1 MLDWQKHT
9 KLRIFIKTVCIVLIV
24 SFFSYDLSWA
34 GATEVLNPK
43 NWHAPQESQNS
54 PAIEIPQE
62 LGTIKES
69 YTSKYNPHKLVIH
82 IQDAHANLE
91 AQENE
96 AKLIKYL
103 NDKYKVNLVSV
114 EGGFGDFDAE
124 FFRNFPKD
132 KKVRDKIARYF
143 LNKAFI
149 SGSDYLLIT
158 ENKPP
163 AVYGA
168 EDKELYTAHLNTFKD
183 NQTTADSL
191 NKSLD
196 TLEGVI
202 ETLKAKHYSK
212 DLKEL
217 DSKTNDFRLGRISL
231 EEYLSYLNIASI
243 INNVNLSRFPN
254 LYSLITSQ
262 ELEHKINFEK
272 AEAERQDLIESLAK
286 ALSKA
291 DLEELVKNSL
301 EFKANKLTPVEYY
314 AYLEKLTQKADIG
327 TSSYTN
333 LFAYIKYINLSEKL
347 DNTKVF
353 EEIDS
358 FTQQLKDKLT
368 TSSTQKDIDNL
379 ASIIRIL
386 KGLSNI
392 NLSPKEYENFKKTKE
407 EFSQRRLVQ
416 LFRRYVDSSYVNSLP
431 SDEKIASLEKFYD
444 IAHDRDR
451 AIVSNSLNRLNREY
465 STNSVIL
472 VAGGFHTQG
481 ITSILKE
488 KDISY
493 IVVAPNIKQSQDK
506 ETTYFAL
513 LKDKKLP
520 LEDVLNDPDT
530 LQIINSISDN
540 EARQLLITY
549 WIARASRYYS
559 AKELKAQLN
568 RLNLSAEDETA
579 VQLALKKI
587 SSASELARE
596 EVAQQEERIVAFD
609 TSKEKSTVAV
619 SSPVQK
625 GPSLLENF
633 ALFISSLKPKPK
645 RVTLVK
651 KERQEIIL
659 PKSPSLYERA
669 VGFIVSLKTKPKQKQ
684 TPASHGKVAKDAQRV
699 NQEAKVPDVSRAI
712 QHPRPKQRLNYKPFL
727 SIITGFTFALYL
739 PSVALAQGKDAA
751 TKTFSSFTEFLT
763 QPVVILVS
771 IGLGVGYLIFRLIKK
786 FATKENRPATG
797 AITPAPP
804 IQPQVQPIQ
813 PRFIR
818 QPEIIIPQ
826 QPENNIPAALR
837 HELEMGIQQLN
848 DLVAQTSRDALA
860 GSFRPTGPAEL
871 PLPLPLTMLNQY
883 ASDRD
888 KVVRILENM
897 QRMMDG
903 TDEKVLRDF
912 ERAID
917 NARDRVTEQALEQ
930 FDVLS
935 NEQIYQLLTQGYLT
949 ELRREFQ
956 RIIENQIQHMIRFHT
971 PSFEEQNL
979 YVSEDINERYSRLPR
994 YLKWL
999 LTNNPQLENDP
1010 LVRDWLNTIQMR
1022 MSQIPAFPEMIRDY
1036 SKRALN
1042 KSLYLNP
1049 ELAMRVIL
1057 YLSRGEGLDSVSES
1071 QARSRIQQEL
1081 ARNLPEDVVITEAS
1095 IEEEEAGILELPQAP
1110 QPRSLPAPDI
1120 EKTDSLKARLKALIE
1135 EYQRFLTKFTEQEA
1149 LVRKAESDLA
1159 ELSEGLEEAK
1169 RQNDKVIIAALKP
1182 AVEGLTSKLRRTKE
1196 ALSRLEQE
1204 KARYEE
1210 QINQIRKESGERGGT
1225 VLYAVD
1231 PLSLGVGA
1239 VFAVMFGIP
1248 LYITKKILNKRYNTT
1263 AGKTFGILASLSTT
1277 ILGYYAYYTSL
1288 TPRIQE
1294 VFTDFS
1300 HADWLQLS
1308 TFFIIWP
1315 IAIIAGVFGGKF
1327 GRGISHERLYWKAN
1341 SAFKKGRIDEA
1352 ISLVDKA
1359 IKLHPKNAVDYRLL
1373 AECQRSK
1380 KRFDEAIAAYQKA
1393 LEFEPNNSSTHNNL
1407 GVVYVEKGDDTKGIE
1422 SYRRSLELESND
1434 AIVLA
1439 NLGRALHRKGQLLEA
1454 AKVLQRAQQIKPEAS
1469 VTDELNGMLQQTG
1482 RIPKAQ
1488 RPANLEYGKTLAES
1502 LRLDK
1507 EETWLVGRYGMR
1519 EEAWWSVIL
1528 GWALGAFLM
1537 WMYPYGQHWN
1547 LGTTDHP
1554 TWIGITVW
1562 VVEICVMP
1570 FTGLLQLWF
1579 MEKFV
1584 DGIRKVYRFLKFPL
1598 NYRKLQR
1605 VNLLPSDELSDSD
1618 LKSVAPIYAR
1628 MSKEYLERIFSSWVE
1643 VGHEEKISRLF
1654 KFGKWKQ
1661 EKIRIYA
1668 DLGEYRKAS
1677 RAAATKFTRTTEEQK
1692 SLFDSIDRQKERL
1705 TQKGVSNAVG
1715 LFKDI
1720 LPQIIEHSR
1729 NSEEFLFWLNLVVDL
1744 PQNIWNQGTRQVLNV
1759 FNDLR
1764 EFNRQQEEAVRKFS
1778 TNSQEQTRVTKAID
1792 GLKAKLDKEGL
1803 NSAGILKAVLVEVNK
1818 ASRNLNEFL
1827 FWINELMQFDKRIWS
1842 SGSQLGLL
1850 QNLIAYVRAK
1860 EEAAKKLCKNPEE
1873 TSRLFQAVDNLRE
1886 EVQKKGVSGDV
1897 SILKDVVPR
1906 LAEASR
1912 NFAEFLE
1919 YIAVLKAFDKN
1930 IWYGTQSVLQAF
1942 NNHVAYKQARENAA
1956 AKFTQDDSSRQK
1968 FLSDIDNL
1976 RTQLVQKGFPQASD
1990 LLKDILP
1997 ELTKTCRSK
2006 EEFVYWLGELVGLN
2020 VSVWRS
2026 GAQAVINNFNDLA
2039 GFKQAKE
2046 MALDKLCVNQQEK
2059 DELAKTIDSLRAKL
2073 EEKRPS
2079 CAGLIKDVILEI
2091 LKDIDRLSDQPYRRT
2106 DFIYWLSMCVNFEA
2120 AVWHAGIK
2128 QVLAGYQELKD
2139 YKKQRQELFAKFTSN
2154 SEEQKRLSAAW
2165 DSLEKAAN
2173 FSRVS
2178 TISLLRNTVAKIADF
2193 ATTPREFVFWIGSL
2207 SELNS
2212 EVLEVFCRDIDTVFA
2227 YYREKGKARDFNHL
2241 PAVLN
2246 QYHKTYHQT
2255 VLITANLLDILT
2267 DSGIDIDK
2275 RVERA
2280 SKFIVEQK
2288 IVKLGAP
2295 PNLVGLRDTVSF
2307 EQLLAI
2313 AGEGGFSSILNFH
2326 WQEESSDSEYGSS
2339 YYDTGN
2345 QPIRQIVPK
2354 MGQDGMYSYWEAQR
2368 PPYYQQFLEETKGL
2382 APGFNRPG
2390 EKFRVAYDSRVV
2402 SWTREEETQVMPITD
2417 NVQALKQLI
2426 QYLRMEWPNLYENF
2440 IEPKRELI
2448 KGRPL
2453 EEFVTS
2459 ETVGKMAQQLLGKVQ
2474 KWQFSEQQR
2483 AVFLIKI
2490 MEIFAFSETSDLRVR
2505 IANATDDFNKL
2516 RLVAQYWERVLELIL
2531 KHNWLQEKSKFFQS
2545 ISKIIKQRISAIND
2559 KLGDGGEGVLQFYLS
2574 GGTVADFFR
2583 GLVSCDCTKP
2593 GGQAFQTT
2601 IGTVIDPGFFL
2612 FKIVENGK
2620 WVGNIYS
2627 VVFKTQDGKFALFV
2641 DVFQINLSHPLV
2653 AQGDNWNGKRDKFVQ
2668 AFFKELKSYLAS
2680 QGFDY
2685 LIFAN
2690 THSSQKIGSNIH
2702 NEIVRESGK
2711 SSTESISLKKPGGL
2725 GHLSEGSLS
2734 VEYVQGIGNIS
2745 GSSQNVSGY
2754 KITLDKTTPQVMQQ
2768 KQRDLDYLEKLL
2780 GEMSAEETRLLNL
2793 IQERQLEFNQINKRG
2808 QEAANSGKNTLAQ
2821 TLKTASDQKKAEIQ
2835 KIEYELQELRLKIK
2849 EKKQEAERL
2858 RTELGMLSSDR
2869 SQRTAV
2875 ASSPA
2880 ARVLSLIPLGILFN
2894 IFATGRA
2901 QAQGLTPVDDL
2912 LYSPWFPLLFVG
2924 GAIGV
2929 FGVLYWLLNKL
2940 FPPKPQ
2946 EISYYERPF
2955 PQKPLFEEY
2964 KLPED
2969 VKVQLDKVLDKVS
2982 GEVRELI
2989 PKHIDIRI
2997 PYEVGILRSQ
3007 AVKTLRLLFSTLIEY
3022 KSVLDFFKAND
3033 FYQRF
3038 KSRTK
3043 ELQLA
3048 DDFDQPNQSYFFTV
3062 PKEQIRFEE
3071 DRRAEEFID
3080 EYLARLKRDF
3090 SLKVSEDT
3098 NEAKIFRLISQER
3111 SRLRKKGFY
3120 KGTAQ
3125 LELQEY
3131 YRLLKACAYL
3141 RFKDNLDDVA
3151 TLLAEHKYLEILSY
3165 LEEFLRVGVGAEL
3178 IALEQD
3184 VNFREALNRLLER
3197 EVEDIRWQFNRSAA
3211 FQAKKQEVIREAKD
3225 IQFEIRLSDRS
3236 ADDILRGVA
3245 SGDCTAINGSA
3256 FYNTI
3261 PQFLFDPGVLVFKV
3275 IQDNK
3280 WVGNVYGIV
3289 AERNGEAVLIIDA
3302 IQLPVWGRS
3311 WPISVK
3317 ELADKVLGEI
3327 IEYAQAQGFNEV
3339 LMSSFVSNFS
3349 AIHDHLAAKYSA
3361 KAIEIEKVEGF
3372 EHLKAL
3378 GLWDEYAIRNEYL
3391 ETFSPQWNY
3400 GLKKVNPN
3408 IPRQTLL
3415 LREVW
3420 KKTQAPESTESPLA
3434 SGQISSPIEQKP
3446 QDSVVK
3452 PKVTKPGFWNAFSYF
3467 MQRKL
3472 RPIVVGAVLIL
3483 MLSLPNIANAAK
3495 FEVVPGATPGQTQV
3509 VAIVEQGDTDW
3520 DIAGIAYQGVEGIG
3534 EGRYAAHM
3542 QWPKIYEANPQIHN
3556 RPNNALRPMYP
3567 DGDYYKDDRHIIINI
3582 RPGDRLVI
3590 PGPVNYEAMG
3600 LEAPTP
3606 QTETRPPVSETKPP
3620 EVSPSQQQTQTQ
3632 QELQNLQQQKTQV
3645 ERELGQLQQQRQ
3657 TAQADLENLQRE
3669 KAELTRQILELKQQL
3684 ADIQEQLR
3692 QAKEKIPS
3700 NLQSEEARRQALEQE
3715 TRQLEQKKVQYAQDI
3730 ANLERQYKEAQDD
3743 LSKITAQKE
3752 KTNQELEQLRQQS
3765 PQAQTQ
3771 IKDLQAEIQRLE
3783 AQKKQHQEELNQ
3795 LQNQRDDLQKGIDQL
3810 NQDKNKLQNELQDLR
3825 QQISD
3830 TKKLLD
3836 EAKQKAQPSWKNLWV
3851 GLSWPEKTGIIFLLL
3866 TGIGAIGGGIV
3877 LLRRWR
3883 KFKQL
3888 EEKISKLQKEAE
3900 DLEAKLTPLR
3910 TEKDELMRIK
3920 QDAEKKKLEAQEE
3933 AQRVAQQAQIE
3944 AERKR
3949 LAQDAEIQKAEAEV
3963 RRLQGEAENLQKDI
3977 ARLTEEKAKIVEEL
3991 EGKITELKAEIA
4003 QKQALLQE
4011 SPAAPAEVKE
4021 SIAEA
4026 DVDKA
4031 VEFLRS
4037 TNTKT
4042 AQSLLKSQKINLR
4055 ERISFIHDEL
4065 GFDIANGQGR
4075 SLLTRNPQTLRE
4087 QKTFLQSLELPLTIS
4102 NLSSSKRSFAK
4113 KELKQIVKHPEWQ
4126 ELTNEEKLS
4135 VVSHLYDIYGL
4146 RLSWLLR
4153 DNDWYQLLHYF
4164 DLAGEPINYTPRSID
4179 FIQKYELVRFE
4190 KFRNVRQT
4198 KARLSKIKE
4207 VIEILGLKVFDLLN
4221 TVKTKEGFELYV
4233 VKPEVY
4239 EGKLDYDK
4247 QYYPLPKTPFIIEGM
4262 EIAGEVEEGAI
4273 EPEEALVTPELE
4285 RRLTALK
4292 QEIEQREKELIS
4304 FEEEKQKKA
4313 AQFEQEIQ
4321 TLTGQR
4327 NKLKQ
4332 EIEQLQ
4338 KDIQAKREELSLAVS
4353 EASQLEK
4360 DQARYAEVVRGL
4372 KREAEEQRDL
4382 IKTLEEQR
4390 DKARQE
4396 LADLEGQ
4403 RQSVRDEIKQLEA
4416 QRDSLKGSVIE
4427 AQSQVEEALRKA
4439 KELEEETRTQAQ
4451 VTLTDEQRKIQE
4463 QLDTERQRVAAQIA
4477 LLEEEMRQAKTKS
4490 EEELKK
4496 LDAEK
4501 IRVRSELEGL
4511 VAERERV
4518 RRELDEMN
4526 VTIAH
4531 LIQERDNLLQSL
4543 QDLDRQQKALQSSI
4557 EALRQEE
4564 SGLKVKVDELKK
4576 IEELKPEAERV
4587 IEKIIEVITSPE
4599 DRDWNLVSQGVTG
4612 QHVDVNRLVYTLRK
4626 YLYTPSKTG
4635 DEELMRNII
4644 EQDIRGIFGD
4654 EDIRIIRP
4662 EGQYRNLVCEIP
4674 ASNRELA
4681 QLKSIIVNAHID
4693 AYPHYFSAID
4703 LRKREIYN
4711 QEVDDAVGLAVIIE
4725 AMRILKDVPHRKIY
4739 VVFDAA
4745 EEAGMLGMNDLL
4757 QDKRV
4762 KQEFQNAEFAVTI
4775 DGPIDWEGIGHASEN
4790 DIREYQK
4797 NPQTP
4802 YVVVYPISV
4811 SKRFNDF
4818 LVSNI
4823 PPSRFSIRVSRSG
4836 GGSEA
4841 VLAHILGIPV
4851 ANLRAAHTGYHLPGR
4866 EQDMKVSID
4875 NLVALADWLINI
4887 LANSNQYV
4895 DSTKKSAITLKTE
4908 EGYPKAIW
4916 EYKAEDGKCSQINAY
4931 GLLGTVALERL
4942 NKIFERL
4949 SREYPQQEINK
4960 IKKITVVIGNDRLAS
4975 IDRDKG
4981 EIAIDINAFESEF
4994 LLLMEIEHE
5003 LLHLLLGTQS
5013 KRPLPAI
5020 EEMIVIFLEVFRFIS
5035 FTSSQ
5040 QEEILNILKADNDI
5054 DDQEF
5059 YKILE
5064 TAQSGN
5070 YKLIIDQIIRYIK
5083 NEKIYSFT
5091 NTNFGITNLY
5101 ESEDIIRYLIGYNRQ
5116 FKPLILLL
5124 LSAYIAQGKTMD
5136 NLGYELLSL
5145 IWGYK
5150 LEADSREDRLLLDAI
5165 ANLFD
5170 YKTTRHFL
5178 LTIVKLN
5185 KEFSGYGTYDI
5196 AYYMAELLSKM
5207 YGISIISGLLEN
5219 GISNSFTFRNILAF
5233 FTLAYNGVSTVPIA
5247 IEIMEK
5253 ADRQM
5258 LDNILEF
5265 LLIGFARFNPEVLSS
5280 YMMELFKNGNPKIKE
5295 HIIRWL
5301 VDRNNINCP
5310 EITLALLNAAYEQGL
5325 ELVFPE
5331 LYEESRSS
5339 DSIIRRNAIRIL
5351 NKIKNIYTSGR
5362 SGIGSAKGQGMLLP
5376 EEHSEVNDVIL
5387 VAQKEGRG
5395 LLIWG
5400 NANGWQ
5406 NARTQFERDIAW
5418 AIASLKR
5425 YPALNI
5431 PGLGRIDIPEMITAS
5446 NVVLILPHNN
5456 SPPGLLVKDRNNYLI
5471 AHNGL
5476 TMNSIYIDEATYKYL
5491 YSFEIAV
5498 LLAHEAIQLGAKR
5511 LAWQK
5516 GVPWTIRL
5524 AEEVKRLGEEYEIR
5538 IVGRSD
5544 NGRGSRF
5551 DDRIEEIL
5559 GFNRLKPTPRYEQE
5573 EPQDI
5578 LPPKMQK
5585 IEKQEPKG
5593 NQALTIEYPEDD
5605 KAPEILKNLRNLF
5618 LEGLFRD
5625 IGANLPA
5632 RLEDFPA
5639 PIAQEI
5645 RQSYQLDKV
5654 KGMPLDAELMA
5665 ALALFFSRLFP
5676 NHANKLLNYLRNLR
5690 IYLIDNAR
5698 STFGATLSGNTFYI
5712 QRSCIQDLL
5721 GRPISVEE
5729 IYQGIQNK
5737 DKQIL
5742 VALFRIIVHEI
5753 GSVFFKLSHPANQ
5766 DLERL
5771 FLALLSKTRIN
5782 LSPAT
5787 QQEIST
5793 VNNTLDLDNLARIDW
5808 AEKRTPKESGLPD
5821 ETVLSTDN
5829 LFFIAQELPGELI
5842 NALYHPNQKVRDET
5856 AETLTKLGC
5865 IEALP
5870 YLKLLLEREPANER
5884 VRNAVSALEQKSKD
5898 AQTQRLKARLPDPFV
5913 RALFTLDLDNNLA
5926 LTPAAIQAINTLF
5939 ADYNGLTLE
5948 IDVDTLIDTSNSIPQ
5963 LKGLGFKEALVSLYQ
5978 AQEEKQIP
5986 ENLRVRLININPSL
6000 DKKKII
6006 KVLGLTE
6013 ELVDKLVFI
6022 PDIPQDYL
6030 IKGLEPYLVEG
6041 SIRIIFE
6048 DNVRYWG
6055 KKVDVLVK
6063 RGKETE
6069 TLSSLGLIVA
6079 GLAKEPKFY
6088 ESLPQ
6093 DVKEYIVAVTD
6104 EKGNIAL
6111 DDENKIK
6118 QLIFKPI
6125 EKSKVDIQYLDKL
6138 DKANKELEGM
6148 V

>member
-9 KLRIFIKTVCIVLIV
+9 KLRIFIKTICIVLITA
-24 SFFSYDLSWA
+24 FLSYDLSWA

-43 NWHAPQESQNS
+43 NWHTPQESQDS

-69 YTSKYNPHKLVIH
+69 YTSKYNPHKLVVH
-82 IQDAHANLE
+82 IQDAHANVE

-124 FFRNFPKD
+124 FFRSFPKD
-132 KKVRDKIARYF
+132 KKVRDKIAKYF
-143 LNKAFI
+143 LSKAFI

-163 AVYGA
+163 TVYGA

-217 DSKTNDFRLGRISL
+217 DSKANDFRLGRISL

-243 INNVNLSRFPN
+243 INNVDLSKFPN

-286 ALSKA
+286 ALSKT
-291 DLEELVKNSL
+291 DLEELVRNSL
-301 EFKANKLTPVEYY
+301 EFKANKLTPREYY

-327 TSSYTN
+327 TSTYTN
-333 LFAYIKYINLSEKL
+333 LFTYIKYISLSEKL
-347 DNTKVF
+347 DNARVF
-353 EEIDS
+353 EEIDN

-379 ASIIRIL
+379 AYIIRIL

-407 EFSQRRLVQ
+407 EFNQRRLAQ

-431 SDEKIASLEKFYD
+431 SDGDIASLEKFYD

-465 STNSVIL
+465 NTNSVIL

-669 VGFIVSLKTKPKQKQ
+669 VSFIVSLKTKPKQKQ
-684 TPASHGKVAKDAQRV
+684 APASHGKVAKDAQRV
-699 NQEAKVPDVSRAI
+699 NQEVTKVPNVSRAI

-786 FATKENRPATG
+786 FTTKENRPVAG
-797 AITPAPP
+797 AITTAPP

-818 QPEIIIPQ
+818 QPETPQ
-826 QPENNIPAALR
+826 QLQNNIPAALR

-848 DLVAQTSRDALA
+848 DLVAQTSRDALV

-888 KVVRILENM
+888 KIVHILENM

-949 ELRREFQ
+949 ELQREFQ
-956 RIIENQIQHMIRFHT
+956 RIIENQIQHMIRFHA

-1010 LVRDWLNTIQMR
+1010 LVRDWLSTIQMR

-1036 SKRALN
+1036 SRRALN

-1057 YLSRGEGLDSVSES
+1057 YLSRGGNLDSLSES

-1081 ARNLPEDVVITEAS
+1081 ARNLPEDVVITDVS
-1095 IEEEEAGILELPQAP
+1095 IEEEEEGTLELPQAP

-1120 EKTDSLKARLKALIE
+1120 EKTDSLKARLKAIIE

-1169 RQNDKVIIAALKP
+1169 RQNDKVIITALKP
-1182 AVEGLTSKLRRTKE
+1182 AVEGLSSKLRRAKE
-1196 ALSRLEQE
+1196 AFSRLEQE

-1210 QINQIRKESGERGGT
+1210 QINQIRRESGKTGGT

-1231 PLSLGVGA
+1231 PLSLGIGA

-1288 TPRIQE
+1288 TPKIQE

-1300 HADWLQLS
+1300 HADWLQLA

-1315 IAIIAGVFGGKF
+1315 IAIIAGILGGKF
-1327 GRGISHERLYWKAN
+1327 GKGISHERLYWKAN
-1341 SAFKKGRIDEA
+1341 SAFKSGRIDEA
-1352 ISLVDKA
+1352 ITLIDKA
-1359 IKLHPKNAVDYRLL
+1359 IKQHPKDAVDFRLL

-1407 GVVYVEKGDDTKGIE
+1407 GVVYVEKGNDAKGIE
-1422 SYRRSLELESND
+1422 CYRRSLELDSND
-1434 AIVLA
+1434 PMVLS
-1439 NLGRALHRKGQLLEA
+1439 NLGRALHKKGQLLEA
-1454 AKVLQRAQQIKPEAS
+1454 ARVLQKAQQIKPDAS
-1469 VTDELNGMLQQTG
+1469 VTEELNEILQQTG
-1482 RIPKAQ
+1482 RVPKAQ
-1488 RPANLEYGKTLAES
+1488 RPTKLEYGKTLAES

-1547 LGTTDHP
+1547 LGTTEHP

-1562 VVEICVMP
+1562 VVEIVVMP

-1598 NYRKLQR
+1598 NYRKLER

-1628 MSKEYLERIFSSWVE
+1628 MSKEYLERVFRSWVE

-1661 EKIRIYA
+1661 DKIRIYA
-1668 DLGEYRKAS
+1668 DLGEYRKTS
-1677 RAAATKFTRTTEEQK
+1677 RVAATKFTHTTEEQK
-1692 SLFDSIDRQKERL
+1692 ALFDSIDRQKERL
-1705 TQKGVSNAVG
+1705 TQKGISNAVG

-1720 LPQIIEHSR
+1720 LPQIVEHSR
-1729 NSEEFLFWLNLVVDL
+1729 SSEEFIFWLNLVVDL
-1744 PQNIWNQGTRQVLNV
+1744 PQNIWNQGTRQILVV

-1803 NSAGILKAVLVEVNK
+1803 NSAGILKAVLAEVNK

-1850 QNLIAYVRAK
+1850 QNLIAYVRTK
-1860 EEAAKKLCKNPEE
+1860 EEADKKLCKSPEE
-1873 TSRLFQAVDNLRE
+1873 TSRLFQTVDSLRE
-1886 EVQKKGVSGDV
+1886 EIQKKGVSGDV

-1906 LAEASR
+1906 VAEASR
-1912 NFAEFLE
+1912 DFAEFLE

-1956 AKFTQDDSSRQK
+1956 AKFTQNDASRQK
-1968 FLSDIDNL
+1968 FLSEIDNL
-1976 RTQLVQKGFPQASD
+1976 RAQLVQKGFPQASD

-2006 EEFVYWLGELVGLN
+2006 GEFVYWLGELVGLN
-2020 VSVWRS
+2020 ISVWRS

-2046 MALDKLCVNQQEK
+2046 IALEKLCSNQQEK
-2059 DELAKTIDSLRAKL
+2059 DELTKTIDSLKAKL

-2079 CAGLIKDVILEI
+2079 CAGLIKDVVLEI
-2091 LKDIDRLSDQPYRRT
+2091 LKDIDRLSDPPFRRT

-2154 SEEQKRLSAAW
+2154 TEEQKRLTVAW
-2165 DSLEKAAN
+2165 DGLEKAVN

-2178 TISLLRNTVAKIADF
+2178 TISLLKNTVAKISDF

-2212 EVLEVFCRDIDTVFA
+2212 EVLEVFCRDIDTAFA

-2295 PNLVGLRDTVSF
+2295 PNLVGLRDAVSF

-2339 YYDTGN
+2339 YYDTSN

-2354 MGQDGMYSYWEAQR
+2354 MGQDGMYSYWEAHR

-2382 APGFNRPG
+2382 APGFNHPG
-2390 EKFRVAYDSRVV
+2390 EKFRVAYDDRVV
-2402 SWTREEETQVMPITD
+2402 SWTREEETQIMPITD
-2417 NVQALKQLI
+2417 HVQALKQLI

-2459 ETVGKMAQQLLGKVQ
+2459 ETVEKMTQQLLGKVQ
-2474 KWQFSEQQR
+2474 NWQFSEQQR

-2490 MEIFAFSETSDLRVR
+2490 MEIFAFFQTSDLRVR

-2516 RLVAQYWERVLELIL
+2516 RLVGQYWERVLELIL
-2531 KHNWLQEKSKFFQS
+2531 KHKWLQEKSKFFQS
-2545 ISKIIKQRISAIND
+2545 ISKIIKQRVAAIND

-2612 FKIVENGK
+2612 FKIIENGK

-2690 THSSQKIGSNIH
+2690 THSSQKIGTNIH
-2702 NEIVRESGK
+2702 NEIVKESGK
-2711 SSTESISLKKPGGL
+2711 SSAESLSLKKPGGL
-2725 GHLSEGSLS
+2725 GHLSEGGLS
-2734 VEYVQGIGNIS
+2734 VEYVQGVGNIS
-2745 GSSQNVSGY
+2745 GSFQGVSGY
-2754 KITLDKTTPQVMQQ
+2754 KIALDKTTPQVMQQ

-2780 GEMSAEETRLLNL
+2780 GEMSTEETRLLNL
-2793 IQERQLEFNQINKRG
+2793 LQERQLEFNQINKRG

-2821 TLKTASDQKKAEIQ
+2821 ALKTASDQKKAEIQ
-2835 KIEYELQELRLKIK
+2835 KVEYELQELRLKIK

-2858 RTELGMLSSDR
+2858 RTELGMLSSGR

-2880 ARVLSLIPLGILFN
+2880 TEVLSLIPLAILFN

-2901 QAQGLTPVDDL
+2901 QAQGFTPVDDL
-2912 LYSPWFPLLFVG
+2912 LYSPWAPFLFVG

-2929 FGVLYWLLNKL
+2929 FGILYWLLNKL

-2946 EISYYERPF
+2946 EMSYYERPF

-2969 VKVQLDKVLDKVS
+2969 VRAQLDKVLDKVS

-2997 PYEVGILRSQ
+2997 PYEVGILRGQ
-3007 AVKTLRLLFSTLIEY
+3007 AVKALKLLFATLIEN
-3022 KSVLDFFKAND
+3022 KSVLDFFKGSA

-3038 KSRTK
+3038 KSRTE
-3043 ELQLA
+3043 ELGLS
-3048 DDFDQPNQSYFFTV
+3048 DGFDQPNQSYFFTV

-3080 EYLARLKRDF
+3080 EYLNRLKRDF
-3090 SLKVSEDT
+3090 SLRAPEDG
-3098 NEAKIFRLISQER
+3098 NVEPKIFRLIAQER
-3111 SRLRKKGFY
+3111 SRLRRKGFY

-3131 YRLLKACAYL
+3131 YRLLKAAAYL

-3151 TLLAEHKYLEILSY
+3151 TLLTEHKYLEVLSY

-3184 VNFREALNRLLER
+3184 ANFREVLNRLLER
-3197 EVEDIRWQFNRSAA
+3197 EVGDIRWQFNRSAA
-3211 FQAKKQEVIREAKD
+3211 FQAKKQQVIREAQD
-3225 IQFEIRLSDRS
+3225 IQFEIRLSDRN

-3261 PQFLFDPGVLVFKV
+3261 PQFLFDPGLLVFKV

-3289 AERNGEAVLIIDA
+3289 AERDGEPVLIIDA

-3317 ELADKVLGEI
+3317 ELADKVLEKT
-3327 IEYAQAQGFNEV
+3327 IEYAQTQGFNQV

-3378 GLWDEYAIRNEYL
+3378 GLWDEYAMRNEYL

-3408 IPRQTLL
+3408 IPKQVLL

-3420 KKTQAPESTESPLA
+3420 KRTEASESTESPLA
-3434 SGQISSPIEQKP
+3434 SSQISSPIEQKA
-3446 QDSVVK
+3446 QDLSVR
-3452 PKVTKPGFWNAFSYF
+3452 PRVTKLGFWNAFSYF

-3472 RPIVVGAVLIL
+3472 RPIVIGAVLIL
-3483 MLSLPNIANAAK
+3483 MLSLPNIAHAAK
-3495 FEVVPGATPGQTQV
+3495 FEVVPGPTLGQTQV

-3520 DIAGIAYQGVEGIG
+3520 DIAGIAYQDVEGIG

-3590 PGPVNYEAMG
+3590 PGAVNYEAMG
-3600 LEAPTP
+3600 LKAPAP
-3606 QTETRPPVSETKPP
+3606 QTEITPPVSETKPP

-3632 QELQNLQQQKTQV
+3632 QELHNLQQQKSQV
-3645 ERELGQLQQQRQ
+3645 EQELTQLQQQRQ
-3657 TAQADLENLQRE
+3657 AAQADLENLQRE
-3669 KAELTRQILELKQQL
+3669 KAELTRQILELKKQL
-3684 ADIQEQLR
+3684 ADIQEQLS
-3692 QAKEKIPS
+3692 QAKEKIPPS
-3700 NLQSEEARRQALEQE
+3700 LQTEEAQRQVLQE
-3715 TRQLEQKKVQYAQDI
+3715 ELRHLEQKKAQYAQEI

-3743 LSKITAQKE
+3743 LSRIAAQRE
-3752 KTNQELEQLRQQS
+3752 KANQELEQLRQQT

-3783 AQKKQHQEELNQ
+3783 NQKKQHQEELNQ
-3795 LQNQRDDLQKGIDQL
+3795 LQNQRDELQKGIDQL

-3830 TKKLLD
+3830 AKKLLD
-3836 EAKQKAQPSWKNLWV
+3836 EARQKAQPSWKNLWD

-3920 QDAEKKKLEAQEE
+3920 QDAEKKRLEAQEE

-3963 RRLQGEAENLQKDI
+3963 KRLQGEAESLQKDI
-3977 ARLTEEKAKIVEEL
+3977 AWLTEEKSKIVEEL
-3991 EGKITELKAEIA
+3991 EGRITALKAEIA

-4011 SPAAPAEVKE
+4011 PPAPTEVKE
-4021 SIAEA
+4021 SITEV
-4026 DVDKA
+4026 DVGKA

-4037 TNTKT
+4037 TNTKM
-4042 AQSLLKSQKINLR
+4042 AQTLLKSQRINLR
-4055 ERISFIHDEL
+4055 ERISFIHNEL

-4087 QKTFLQSLELPLTIS
+4087 QKTFLQGLGLPLTVS

-4113 KELKQIVKHPEWQ
+4113 KELKQIIMHPEWQ

-4146 RLSWLLR
+4146 RLSWLSR

-4179 FIQKYELVRFE
+4179 FIQKYELARFQ
-4190 KFRNVRQT
+4190 KFRNIRQT

-4207 VIEILGLKVFDLLN
+4207 VIEILGLKVYDLLN

-4239 EGKLDYDK
+4239 EGKLDYDR

-4262 EIAGEVEEGAI
+4262 EISGEVEEGEI

-4285 RRLTALK
+4285 QKLLVLK
-4292 QEIEQREKELIS
+4292 QEIEQREKEFIAL
-4304 FEEEKQKKA
+4304 EEEKQKKA
-4313 AQFEQEIQ
+4313 TQFEQEIQ

-4327 NKLKQ
+4327 DKLKQ
-4332 EIEQLQ
+4332 EIEQLE
-4338 KDIQAKREELSLAVS
+4338 KDIQTKRQELSLAVS

-4360 DQARYAEVVRGL
+4360 EQAEVVRGL
-4372 KREAEEQRDL
+4372 KRETDEQREL

-4396 LADLEGQ
+4396 LADLEKQ
-4403 RQSVRDEIKQLEA
+4403 KQTVRDEIKQLEA
-4416 QRDSLKGSVIE
+4416 QRDSLKGGLIE
-4427 AQSQVEEALRKA
+4427 AQSQVKEAIRKA
-4439 KELEEETRTQAQ
+4439 RELEEESKTQAQ
-4451 VTLTDEQRKIQE
+4451 ITLTDEQRKIQE
-4463 QLDTERQRVAAQIA
+4463 QVEAKRQEVATQIGALEERLRQARVKQQLDLAEIEQARTKAQEELSALILERDRVKKELENMNITVSKLQTERDR
-4477 LLEEEMRQAKTKS
+4477 LLTGLQELDKQQKQLQQSIEQLRQEEAKLKTGI
-4490 EEELKK
+4490 EELKK
-4496 LDAEK
+4496 AEEIK
-4501 IRVRSELEGL
+4501 PKVEIL
-4511 VAERERV
+4511 VEEAIK
-4518 RRELDEMN
+4518 LDEETN
-4526 VTIAH
+4526 ALLGKIAPLSDTH
-4531 LIQERDNLLQSL
+4531 IHRAVIKQ
-4543 QDLDRQQKALQSSI
+4543 I
-4557 EALRQEE
+4557 E
-4564 SGLKVKVDELKK
+4564 GTGIKNIK
-4576 IEELKPEAERV
+4576 IESVPIK
-4587 IEKIIEVITSPE
+4587 SHSGH
-4599 DRDWNLVSQGVTG
+4599 N
-4612 QHVDVNRLVYTLRK
+4612 
-4626 YLYTPSKTG
+4626 
-4635 DEELMRNII
+4635 NII
-4644 EQDIRGIFGD
+4644 
-4654 EDIRIIRP
+4654 
-4662 EGQYRNLVCEIP
+4662 LKIP
-4674 ASNRELA
+4674 ASDSQYEHLP
-4681 QLKSIIVNAHID
+4681 KIILNAHID
-4693 AYPHYFSAID
+4693 TVRNNGFWFIFRGRKEQVKSGALDDRVGVVAILQS
-4703 LRKREIYN
+4703 LRMLK
-4711 QEVDDAVGLAVIIE
+4711 QKWEVE
-4725 AMRILKDVPHRKIY
+4725 KVPHGPVWIIFTDLEEPPDMAAGSRDLKRRHETKSDELFGLFNNTHVVITVDGPLDQYRGTDKPLREPLGLVLLRPEKNTYSRYYSSIDECKHIQQFQTIY
-4739 VVFDAA
+4739 QAGEAVSGRVGKLSPWVTPQGGGDEGVFASI
-4745 EEAGMLGMNDLL
+4745 
-4757 QDKRV
+4757 QDKNG
-4762 KQEFQNAEFAVTI
+4762 EFL
-4775 DGPIDWEGIGHASEN
+4775 
-4790 DIREYQK
+4790 R
-4797 NPQTP
+4797 
-4802 YVVVYPISV
+4802 
-4811 SKRFNDF
+4811 
-4818 LVSNI
+4818 
-4823 PPSRFSIRVSRSG
+4823 
-4836 GGSEA
+4836 
-4841 VLAHILGIPV
+4841 V
-4851 ANLRAAHTGYHLPGR
+4851 ANIRAPHTGYHSPDETTDIENYLVP
-4866 EQDMKVSID
+4866 VID
-4875 NLVALADWLINI
+4875 LLVESVLRL
-4887 LANSNQYV
+4887 SNQ
-4895 DSTKKSAITLKTE
+4895 
-4908 EGYPKAIW
+4908 
-4916 EYKAEDGKCSQINAY
+4916 
-4931 GLLGTVALERL
+4931 
-4942 NKIFERL
+4942 
-4949 SREYPQQEINK
+4949 
-4960 IKKITVVIGNDRLAS
+4960 
-4975 IDRDKG
+4975 
-4981 EIAIDINAFESEF
+4981 
-4994 LLLMEIEHE
+4994 
-5003 LLHLLLGTQS
+5003 
-5013 KRPLPAI
+5013 
-5020 EEMIVIFLEVFRFIS
+5020 
-5035 FTSSQ
+5035 
-5040 QEEILNILKADNDI
+5040 
-5054 DDQEF
+5054 
-5059 YKILE
+5059 
-5064 TAQSGN
+5064 
-5070 YKLIIDQIIRYIK
+5070 LIR
-5083 NEKIYSFT
+5083 
-5091 NTNFGITNLY
+5091 
-5101 ESEDIIRYLIGYNRQ
+5101 
-5116 FKPLILLL
+5116 
-5124 LSAYIAQGKTMD
+5124 
-5136 NLGYELLSL
+5136 
-5145 IWGYK
+5145 
-5150 LEADSREDRLLLDAI
+5150 
-5165 ANLFD
+5165 AN
-5170 YKTTRHFL
+5170 
-5178 LTIVKLN
+5178 
-5185 KEFSGYGTYDI
+5185 
-5196 AYYMAELLSKM
+5196 
-5207 YGISIISGLLEN
+5207 
-5219 GISNSFTFRNILAF
+5219 
-5233 FTLAYNGVSTVPIA
+5233 
-5247 IEIMEK
+5247 
-5253 ADRQM
+5253 
-5258 LDNILEF
+5258 
-5265 LLIGFARFNPEVLSS
+5265 
-5280 YMMELFKNGNPKIKE
+5280 
-5295 HIIRWL
+5295 
-5301 VDRNNINCP
+5301 
-5310 EITLALLNAAYEQGL
+5310 
-5325 ELVFPE
+5325 
-5331 LYEESRSS
+5331 
-5339 DSIIRRNAIRIL
+5339 
-5351 NKIKNIYTSGR
+5351 
-5362 SGIGSAKGQGMLLP
+5362 IGSAKGQGMLLP

-5387 VAQKEGRG
+5387 SAQKEGRG

-5431 PGLGRIDIPEMITAS
+5431 PGLGRIDIPEIITAS
-5446 NVVLILPHNN
+5446 NIILILPHNN

-5476 TMNSIYIDEATYKYL
+5476 TMNSIYIDEVTYKRL

-5516 GVPWTIRL
+5516 GVPWTSRL
-5524 AEEVKRLGEEYEIR
+5524 AEEVNRLAEEYEIR

-5559 GFNRLKPTPRYEQE
+5559 GFNRLKAAPRYEQE
-5573 EPQDI
+5573 EEPQDI
-5578 LPPKMQK
+5578 MPPKMQK
-5585 IEKQEPKG
+5585 IEKQEPKD

-5605 KAPEILKNLRNLF
+5605 KAQEILKNLRNLF

-5625 IGANLPA
+5625 IGVNLPA

-5645 RQSYQLDKV
+5645 RQSYQLDKI

-5721 GRPISVEE
+5721 GRPVSVEE
-5729 IYQGIQNK
+5729 IYQGIQRK

-5753 GSVFFKLSHPANQ
+5753 GSAFYKMSHPANQ

-5771 FLALLSKTRIN
+5771 FLALLTKTRIN
-5782 LSPAT
+5782 LSPQT
-5787 QQEIST
+5787 QQEITT

-5808 AEKRTPKESGLPD
+5808 AEKRTPKEPGVPD
-5821 ETVLSTDN
+5821 EVLSTDN
-5829 LFFIAQELPGELI
+5829 LFFITKELPGELI
-5842 NALYHPNQKVRDET
+5842 NALYHPNQNVRDET
-5856 AETLTKLGC
+5856 AEALTKLGC
-5865 IEALP
+5865 VEALP
-5870 YLKLLLEREPANER
+5870 YLKLLLEREPTNER

-5898 AQTQRLKARLPDPFV
+5898 AQDQKLKAKLQGPFIK
-5913 RALFTLDLDNNLA
+5913 ALFTIDADNNLVF
-5926 LTPAAIQAINTLF
+5926 TPAAIQAINTLF

-5948 IDVDTLIDTSNSIPQ
+5948 IDVDTLIDTASGMPQ

-5978 AQEEKQIP
+5978 AQQKKQIP
-5986 ENLRVRLININPSL
+5986 ENLRVRLININSSL

-6048 DNVRYWG
+6048 DNLQYWG
-6055 KKVDVLVK
+6055 KKIDVLVK
-6063 RGKETE
+6063 RGNETE

-6125 EKSKVDIQYLDKL
+6125 EKSKVDMQYLDKL